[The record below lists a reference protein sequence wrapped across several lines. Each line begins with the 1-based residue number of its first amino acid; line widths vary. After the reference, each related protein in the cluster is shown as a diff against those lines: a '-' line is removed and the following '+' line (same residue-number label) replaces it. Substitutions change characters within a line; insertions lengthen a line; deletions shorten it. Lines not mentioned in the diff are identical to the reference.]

1 VALWLR
7 ALSWVVDQATDGV
20 VPRRV
25 LWMLTRAEN
34 AAEVAAELVAVGL
47 WDVEGDGWRFHDY
60 GEHNITSLEWESQKE
75 AHRARAKKARNA
87 HSAHD
92 VRAPCAQQDGEDA
105 RTVRAR
111 CAAQSDTKTP
121 RHQDTKNGLEPSR
134 VHAREDAA
142 ETADEPTSEAAAK
155 LAQEW
160 NHYRRGIGRSDFDK
174 KADGFLAELLRLG
187 IPESAITA
195 EIALKTRDR
204 SEPIWDMA
212 NRLKSRHKASQ
223 GPSWGNPPADPEAER
238 IAREERDRKARE
250 ESLARARRTREH
262 MAAILGPDGGP
273 SS

>member
-1 VALWLR
+1 
-7 ALSWVVDQATDGV
+7 
-20 VPRRV
+20 
-25 LWMLTRAEN
+25 MLTRAEN